1 MDLLLEGAEKLK
13 LDLTSLQRERLE
25 RYISEIELFNPIYK
39 LVSYQ
44 GKDELIIRHILDS
57 LAGVKVFEAL
67 EGSSIA
73 DLGTGAGFPGV
84 VLAIMLDRPIVLVER
99 MKRRVDFLKNV
110 ILRCNLKN
118 VRIVSKDVS
127 EVEERFDI
135 VTCRAFHPIF
145 DIIDDVDRILS
156 PNGVFAPYKGKK
168 SYLYSEIENLSNWD
182 VSITNLHVPFLDEE
196 RIIALMRKKNKN
208 GK

>member
-44 GKDELIIRHILDS
+44 DKDELIIRHILDS

-196 RIIALMRKKNKN
+196 RIIALMRKKY
-208 GK
+208 

>member
-44 GKDELIIRHILDS
+44 DKDELIIRHILDS

-145 DIIDDVDRILS
+145 DIIDDVDRVLS

-196 RIIALMRKKNKN
+196 RIIALMRKKY
-208 GK
+208 

>member
-44 GKDELIIRHILDS
+44 DRDELIIRHILDS
-57 LAGVKVFEAL
+57 LAELKVFEAL

-196 RIIALMRKKNKN
+196 RIIALMRKKN
-208 GK
+208 

>member
-44 GKDELIIRHILDS
+44 DKDELIIRHILDS

-156 PNGVFAPYKGKK
+156 TNGVFAPYKGKK

-196 RIIALMRKKNKN
+196 RIIALMRKKN
-208 GK
+208 

>member
-44 GKDELIIRHILDS
+44 DRDELIIRHILDS

-67 EGSSIA
+67 DGSSIA

-145 DIIDDVDRILS
+145 DIIDDVDRILA

-196 RIIALMRKKNKN
+196 RIIALMRKRN
-208 GK
+208 

>member
-44 GKDELIIRHILDS
+44 DRDELIIRHILDS
-57 LAGVKVFEAL
+57 IAGVKVFEAL

-196 RIIALMRKKNKN
+196 RIIALMRKKN
-208 GK
+208 

>member
-44 GKDELIIRHILDS
+44 DKDELIIRHILDS
-57 LAGVKVFEAL
+57 LAGVKVFKAL

-196 RIIALMRKKNKN
+196 RIIALMRKKN
-208 GK
+208 

>member
-44 GKDELIIRHILDS
+44 DKDELIIRHILDS
-57 LAGVKVFEAL
+57 LAGLKVFEAL

-196 RIIALMRKKNKN
+196 RIIALMRKKN
-208 GK
+208 

>member
-1 MDLLLEGAEKLK
+1 MDLVLEGAEKLK

-44 GKDELIIRHILDS
+44 DKDELIIRHILDS

-196 RIIALMRKKNKN
+196 RIIALMRKKN
-208 GK
+208 

>member
-44 GKDELIIRHILDS
+44 DKDELIIRHILDS
-57 LAGVKVFEAL
+57 LAGLKVFEAL

-84 VLAIMLDRPIVLVER
+84 VLAIMLDRPIVLVDR

-196 RIIALMRKKNKN
+196 RIIALMRKKN
-208 GK
+208 

>member
-44 GKDELIIRHILDS
+44 DRDELIIRHILDS

-145 DIIDDVDRILS
+145 DIIDDVDRVLS

-196 RIIALMRKKNKN
+196 RIIALMRKKN
-208 GK
+208 

>member
-44 GKDELIIRHILDS
+44 DRDELIIRHILDS

-196 RIIALMRKKNKN
+196 RIIALMRKKY
-208 GK
+208 

>member
-44 GKDELIIRHILDS
+44 DRDELIIRHILDS

-110 ILRCNLKN
+110 ILRCNLTN
-118 VRIVSKDVS
+118 VKIIAKDVS
-127 EVEERFDI
+127 EVDEKFDTI
-135 VTCRAFHPIF
+135 TCRAFHPIY
-145 DIIDDVDRILS
+145 DIIQDVERLLTTD
-156 PNGVFAPYKGKK
+156 GVFAAYKGRK
-168 SYLYSEIENLSNWD
+168 SYLLAETENLSAWKLD
-182 VSITNLHVPFLDEE
+182 VIPLQVPFLDEQ
-196 RIIALMRKKNKN
+196 RHLALMRKKN
-208 GK
+208 

>member
-1 MDLLLEGAEKLK
+1 
-13 LDLTSLQRERLE
+13 
-25 RYISEIELFNPIYK
+25 
-39 LVSYQ
+39 
-44 GKDELIIRHILDS
+44 
-57 LAGVKVFEAL
+57 
-67 EGSSIA
+67 
-73 DLGTGAGFPGV
+73 
-84 VLAIMLDRPIVLVER
+84 MLDRPIVLVER

-110 ILRCNLKN
+110 ILRCKLKN

-196 RIIALMRKKNKN
+196 RIIALMRKKN
-208 GK
+208 

>member
-44 GKDELIIRHILDS
+44 DKDELIIRHILAS

-196 RIIALMRKKNKN
+196 RIIALMRKKN
-208 GK
+208 

>member
-25 RYISEIELFNPIYK
+25 RYVSEIELFNPIYK

-44 GKDELIIRHILDS
+44 DKDELIIRHILDS

-196 RIIALMRKKNKN
+196 RIIALMRKKN
-208 GK
+208 

>member
-44 GKDELIIRHILDS
+44 DKDELIIRHILDS

-145 DIIDDVDRILS
+145 DIIDDVDRVLS

-196 RIIALMRKKNKN
+196 RIIALMRKKN
-208 GK
+208 

>member
-25 RYISEIELFNPIYK
+25 KYISEIELFNPIYK

-44 GKDELIIRHILDS
+44 DKDELIIRHILDS

-196 RIIALMRKKNKN
+196 RIIALMRKKN
-208 GK
+208 

>member
-39 LVSYQ
+39 LVSY
-44 GKDELIIRHILDS
+44 KDRDELIIRHILDS
-57 LAGVKVFEAL
+57 LAGLKVFEAL

-196 RIIALMRKKNKN
+196 RIIALMRKKN
-208 GK
+208 

>member
-44 GKDELIIRHILDS
+44 DRDELIIRHFLDS
-57 LAGVKVFEAL
+57 LAGVKVFKAL

-196 RIIALMRKKNKN
+196 RIIALMRKKN
-208 GK
+208 

>member
-44 GKDELIIRHILDS
+44 DRDELIIRHILDS

-73 DLGTGAGFPGV
+73 DSGTGAGFPGV

-196 RIIALMRKKNKN
+196 RIIALMRKKN
-208 GK
+208 

>member
-44 GKDELIIRHILDS
+44 DKDELIIRHILDS

-84 VLAIMLDRPIVLVER
+84 ILAIMLDRPIVLVER

-196 RIIALMRKKNKN
+196 RIIALMRKKN
-208 GK
+208 